1 MMLFHTQET
10 LDNLRIAMGNTKV
23 MCAAM
28 LDTKV
33 RVFWTHSYRYI
44 FQ

>member
-1 MMLFHTQET
+1 M
-10 LDNLRIAMGNTKV
+10 ANTKV

-33 RVFWTHSYRYI
+33 RIGAHRHVYVTHADKIHLSHV
-44 FQ
+44 